1 MRTQIALLI
10 AGLSFGVAAPALAH
24 HSFSAVFDADKKV
37 SLTGTVT
44 KLEWANPHIW
54 VYFDVKDANGTVTPW
69 QCESGP
75 PNSLVRQG
83 WNKNSLK
90 TGDVISVEGSRAK
103 DGSNTCSVSSVK
115 GADGKRLFAGQ
126 AQQQANP

>member
-1 MRTQIALLI
+1 MRTKIAVLI
-10 AGLSFGVAAPALAH
+10 AGLSLAAAAPVLAH
-24 HSFSAVFDADKKV
+24 HSFSAVFDGSKKV
-37 SLTGTVT
+37 AMTGTVT

-54 VYFDVKDANGTVTPW
+54 VYFDVKEANGSVTQW
-69 QCESGP
+69 QCEGGA

-90 TGDVISVEGSRAK
+90 TGEVISVEGSRAK

-115 GADGKRLFAGQ
+115 LADGKRLFAGQ
-126 AQQQANP
+126 AQQP

>member
-1 MRTQIALLI
+1 MRKSLVALTL
-10 AGLSFGVAAPALAH
+10 AGWVAVAAPGYAH
-24 HSFSAVFDADKKV
+24 HSFAAVFDGSKKV

-54 VYFDVKDANGTVTPW
+54 VYFDVKEANGAVTTW
-69 QCESGP
+69 QCEGGL

-103 DGSNTCSVSSVK
+103 DGSNTCSFSSVK
-115 GADGKRLFAGQ
+115 AADGKRLFAGQ
-126 AQQQANP
+126 AQQQ

>member
-1 MRTQIALLI
+1 MRTKIGLLI
-10 AGLSFGVAAPALAH
+10 AALSLAAAAPALAH
-24 HSFSAVFDADKKV
+24 HSFAAVFDGSKKV

-54 VYFDVKDANGTVTPW
+54 VYVDAKDPNGSVTAW
-69 QCESGP
+69 QCEGGA

-90 TGDVISVEGSRAK
+90 TGDVISIEGSRAK

-115 GADGKRLFAGQ
+115 TADGKRLFAGQ
-126 AQQQANP
+126 AQQP

>member
-1 MRTQIALLI
+1 MRTRVALLMV
-10 AGLSFGVAAPALAH
+10 GLSLGAAVPVLAH
-24 HSFSAVFDADKKV
+24 HAFSAVFDGEKKV

-54 VYFDVKDANGTVTPW
+54 VYFDVKEPNGAVTPW
-69 QCESGP
+69 QCEGGP

-90 TGDVISVEGSRAK
+90 IGDVISVEGSRAK
-103 DGSNTCSVSSVK
+103 DGSNTCSVRSAK
-115 GADGKRLFAGQ
+115 GSDGKRLFAGQ
-126 AQQQANP
+126 AQQP

>member
-1 MRTQIALLI
+1 
-10 AGLSFGVAAPALAH
+10 
-24 HSFSAVFDADKKV
+24 VFDGTKKV

-54 VYFDVKDANGTVTPW
+54 VYFDVKETNGAVTPW
-69 QCESGP
+69 QCEGGA

-90 TGDVISVEGSRAK
+90 TGEVISVEGSRAK

-115 GADGKRLFAGQ
+115 TPDDKRLFAGQ
-126 AQQQANP
+126 AQQP

>member
-1 MRTQIALLI
+1 MKTRIALLI
-10 AGLSFGVAAPALAH
+10 AGLSLSAAAPVLAH
-24 HSFSAVFDADKKV
+24 HSFSAVFDATKKV
-37 SLTGTVT
+37 ALTGTVT

-54 VYFDVKDANGTVTPW
+54 VYVDVKEANGSVTPW
-69 QCESGP
+69 QCESGA

-90 TGDVISVEGSRAK
+90 TGEVISIEGSRAK

-115 GADGKRLFAGQ
+115 TSDGKRLFAGQ
-126 AQQQANP
+126 AQNP

>member
-1 MRTQIALLI
+1 MRTRIALLI
-10 AGLSFGVAAPALAH
+10 AGLSLAAAAPVFAH
-24 HSFSAVFDADKKV
+24 HSFAAVFDGTKKV

-54 VYFDVKDANGTVTPW
+54 VYFDAKEPNGSLTAW
-69 QCESGP
+69 QCEGGA

-90 TGDVISVEGSRAK
+90 IADVIAIEGSRAK

-115 GADGKRLFAGQ
+115 TADGKRLFAGQ
-126 AQQQANP
+126 AQQP

>member
-1 MRTQIALLI
+1 MRTKIAVLI
-10 AGLSFGVAAPALAH
+10 AGLSLAAPVLAH

-37 SLTGTVT
+37 SVTGTVT

-54 VYFDVKDANGTVTPW
+54 VYFDVKEANGSLTAW
-69 QCESGP
+69 QCEGGP

-90 TGDVISVEGSRAK
+90 TGDVISVDGSRAK
-103 DGSNTCSVSSVK
+103 DGSNTCSISSVK
-115 GADGKRLFAGQ
+115 GSDGKRLFAGQ
-126 AQQQANP
+126 AQAQP